1 MMKHL
6 ACGMALTLFLQLI
19 QSKIDMFIISDRL
32 YLSALIFC
40 TVLVIG
46 ISVKN
51 HIDTSLQINGLAKTG
66 PTRLAPTCLYSQYHA
81 VLKNDGII
89 SLINSKVL
97 PYTLQEFCHIIFT
110 KMCSNLSC
118 IVQNTVVINTQQC
131 IDILMSASTG
141 MICCV
146 NVAAFCIIVLSYVSL
161 P

>member
-19 QSKIDMFIISDRL
+19 HSKIDMFIISDRL

-89 SLINSKVL
+89 SR
-97 PYTLQEFCHIIFT
+97 II
-110 KMCSNLSC
+110 
-118 IVQNTVVINTQQC
+118 
-131 IDILMSASTG
+131 
-141 MICCV
+141 
-146 NVAAFCIIVLSYVSL
+146 
-161 P
+161 